1 MAWDVLDKKTRSL
14 LKEEIMS
21 IYRESDGEFSIDDI
35 CEKLEEKVP
44 VEVIIVAVGE
54 LIEEGKVIEEDV
66 DPGDI
71 LAITRQNKKTLERLE
86 KKVDIVADGLV
97 KVLRLLKGGI
107 NNDSKKQVI
116 SETKNSSDSKD

>member
-54 LIEEGKVIEEDV
+54 LIEEGKGIEEDV

-116 SETKNSSDSKD
+116 SETKNSNDSKD

>member
-116 SETKNSSDSKD
+116 SETKNSNDSKD